1 MSSDD
6 SSNTPAPRDRR
17 GAVREKAQ
25 LVQAKQSRMR
35 ALRIGLLSLG
45 AAVVVVAIAGGVYWA
60 VSSSAARP
68 QLDPVGASG
77 DGFPVTV
84 VAGAQGVQSGKGAAA
99 VDGSDP
105 AAEQPQALPTPT
117 ATAAPEVSIDI
128 YVDYLSPGAKEFQ
141 LANVQQLSNW
151 VDQKSVSLTYYPVAM
166 LTAKSNGTKYSVRAA
181 SAAACVATYAPEK
194 FFAFND
200 ALLRAQPDPD
210 AAGPSDEELATLAIT
225 KGVAAADVKS
235 CIVDEKFVTW
245 VKDATDRALQ
255 GIPGTKGVTLTSTP
269 MILVNGTPYVGALDD
284 PKEFAQF
291 VMTAASDAYYKTATP
306 TPTPTASATP

>member
-6 SSNTPAPRDRR
+6 SSNAPAPRDRR

-35 ALRIGLLSLG
+35 ALRIGALSLG
-45 AAVVVVAIAGGVYWA
+45 AVVVVVAIAGGVYWA

-84 VAGAQGVQSGKGAAA
+84 VSGYQGAQSAKGGAT

-105 AAEQPQALPTPT
+105 AAEQPQVTPSPTPT
-117 ATAAPEVSIDI
+117 TAPAVSIDI
-128 YVDYLSPGAKEFQ
+128 YIDYLSPGAKQFQ
-141 LANVQQLSNW
+141 LANVAQLSKW
-151 VDQKSVSLTYYPVAM
+151 VDQKSVTLAYYPVAM

-194 FFAFND
+194 FFQFND

-210 AAGPSDEELATLAIT
+210 GAGPSDDELATLAT
-225 KGVAAADVKS
+225 SVGVTSADVTS
-235 CIVDEKFVTW
+235 CIVGEKYLTW
-245 VKDATDRALQ
+245 VKDATDRALK

-269 MILVNGTPYVGALDD
+269 MVLVNGTPYVGALDD

-291 VMTAASDAYYKTATP
+291 VLTVASDTYYKTATP
-306 TPTPTASATP
+306 TPSPSVTP